1 MYINFFA
8 FLLKK
13 PFFLKNFVKIIVY
26 NLIITDKGG
35 PYGRGA
41 QNDDKN
47 KTRLDLIRTSLKI
60 SSMNV
65 YKLLS
70 DFKSLCKIFATVCW
84 QNFEKHLFL

>member
-8 FLLKK
+8 FLSKSH
-13 PFFLKNFVKIIVY
+13 FLKNFVKIIVY
-26 NLIITDKGG
+26 NIIITDEGGPIWGG

-47 KTRLDLIRTSLKI
+47 KTRGDLIRTSLKI
-60 SSMNV
+60 SSTNV

-70 DFKSLCKIFATVCW
+70 DFKSLCKIFATVC
-84 QNFEKHLFL
+84 